1 MPESRLLSD
10 FVSYAHELEEDAF
23 RSAFGNAF
31 FILADGLKFHPPEG
45 FQPTARIDLAA
56 LRAVTAG
63 APIPETPVFLV
74 KRAEDSAF
82 PFVSVGRTNNCDIM
96 LPDESVSK
104 LHAILK
110 EIDGVI
116 YIQDADS
123 QNGTSLGGAEAPIR
137 GQGKAPGLVS
147 GSEVLF
153 GAVRM
158 HFVDAAGL
166 RSRAALLPKSVATL

>member
-1 MPESRLLSD
+1 MPESRLISD
-10 FVSYAHELEEDAF
+10 FVSYSHELEVDAF

-31 FILADGLKFHPPEG
+31 LILADGLKFHRPEG

-63 APIPETPVFLV
+63 APIPETPVFMV
-74 KRAEDSAF
+74 QRDEDSAF
-82 PFVSVGRTNNCDIM
+82 PFVSVGRTKNCDIT

-123 QNGTSLGGAEAPIR
+123 QNGTFLSKEAVPVR
-137 GQGKAPGLVS
+137 GKGKAPALIS
-147 GSEVLF
+147 GADVTF

-158 HFVDAAGL
+158 HFVDAAEF
-166 RSRAALLPKSVATL
+166 RKRVSLLPKSVATL